1 MVCTETYHLEM
12 LLQESVSSTLN
23 LANKLLI
30 IRPQKKKEL
39 TVILPML
46 TSNIEGMAVASI
58 QYITPS

>member
-30 IRPQKKKEL
+30 IRPQKKK
-39 TVILPML
+39 
-46 TSNIEGMAVASI
+46 GRKKD
-58 QYITPS
+58 

>member
-30 IRPQKKKEL
+30 IRPQKKKGRQKYDRY
-39 TVILPML
+39 
-46 TSNIEGMAVASI
+46 TSHVNIK
-58 QYITPS
+58 Y